1 MLTIKLHLK
10 DERNVSFCEKKT
22 LKIWGHGLLNYKRE
36 RNGLECDGLKP

>member
-22 LKIWGHGLLNYKRE
+22 LKIWWYGLLNYKRE
-36 RNGLECDGLKP
+36 KNCLESEGLKP